1 MTQLEGNEPP
11 GRAKLCA
18 LAQKEKDPEKVKAL
32 IERINRL
39 LDRHENRKRMPPDRL
54 P

>member
-1 MTQLEGNEPP
+1 MTQPQEGEPP
-11 GRAKLCA
+11 GWRKLCEM
-18 LAQKEKDPEKVKAL
+18 AQKEKDPEKFKAL

-39 LDRHENRKRMPPDRL
+39 LDRYENRHPLPPDRL